1 MIELKEVS
9 LNYKEVRALDNI
21 NLSIKPGKC
30 HGLIGPNGAGKSSL
44 VKVISGIIRDFK
56 GKVSFIDKSIRGI
69 IPGYVPQD
77 ISLQEKLS
85 TDSNLNFYGRIYGLK
100 GKELA
105 NRKENVLKAI
115 GLENRLKSK
124 VSTFSGGM
132 KRRLNI
138 GCAIMHQPDL
148 IILDEPTV
156 GVDPQS
162 RKYIF
167 ELIRSLKQE
176 GKTIIYTSHYM
187 EEIELLCDEVTF
199 IDKGKVIEH
208 GTIDNLINKYSESSI
223 YIEGVSKEFISEY
236 DWKSKDNGIQI
247 LSDNPLSDL
256 SEISKKFEEV
266 GVEPTQLSLMKPSLE
281 EVFFKLTG
289 TDLRDTNI

>member
-1 MIELKEVS
+1 KMDLM
-9 LNYKEVRALDNI
+9 
-21 NLSIKPGKC
+21 
-30 HGLIGPNGAGKSSL
+30 SS
-44 VKVISGIIRDFK
+44 V
-56 GKVSFIDKSIRGI
+56 
-69 IPGYVPQD
+69 
-77 ISLQEKLS
+77 
-85 TDSNLNFYGRIYGLK
+85 
-100 GKELA
+100 
-105 NRKENVLKAI
+105 
-115 GLENRLKSK
+115 
-124 VSTFSGGM
+124 
-132 KRRLNI
+132 
-138 GCAIMHQPDL
+138 
-148 IILDEPTV
+148 
-156 GVDPQS
+156 
-162 RKYIF
+162 
-167 ELIRSLKQE
+167 KQE
-176 GKTIIYTSHYM
+176 IKTISDTNEYM
-187 EEIELLCDEVTF
+187 KEIEVLCDEVTF